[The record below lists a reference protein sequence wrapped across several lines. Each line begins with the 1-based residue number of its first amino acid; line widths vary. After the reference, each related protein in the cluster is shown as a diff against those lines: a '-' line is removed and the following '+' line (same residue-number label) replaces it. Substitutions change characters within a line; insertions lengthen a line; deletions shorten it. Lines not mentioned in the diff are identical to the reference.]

1 MTTSPP
7 VSTSD
12 NRFLKLYRSSIGKKL
27 LTGVT
32 GLTLGLFVGVHMLG
46 NLTLFFSTEA
56 YNQFGYFLEQ
66 VWPLTYLIELLLTLS
81 LFLHVSLGIQI
92 WLTKRQARSEA
103 YAVYESAGQSPEKPS
118 YQSLSS
124 RSMIV
129 SGVVIGGFL
138 VWHLLTF
145 KFGLRYQIAGP
156 GNGTEIRDLAR
167 LVIETFQQPLY
178 TFSYVAV
185 FSLLALHLRH
195 GLWSAWQSLGALNQN
210 VRPLAYGLSL
220 AMAALLGLGFGI
232 LPLAIYFHLLP
243 GGAMS

>member
-1 MTTSPP
+1 MTISPP
-7 VSTSD
+7 VSESD
-12 NRFLKLYRSSIGKKL
+12 SRILKLYRSSIGKKL
-27 LTGVT
+27 LTGIT
-32 GLTLGLFVGVHMLG
+32 GLAMSLFVVVHMLG
-46 NLTLFFSTEA
+46 NMTLFFSAEA
-56 YNQFGYFLEQ
+56 YNQFGHFLEQ
-66 VWPLTYLIELLLTLS
+66 VWPLTYLIELVLTLS
-81 LFLHVSLGIQI
+81 VFLHASLGIQL

-129 SGVVIGGFL
+129 SGAVLGSFL

-145 KFGLRYQIAGP
+145 KFGLRYSVSGS
-156 GNGTEIRDLAR
+156 EMRDLAR
-167 LVIETFQQPLY
+167 LVIEAFQQPLY
-178 TFSYVAV
+178 TVSYVAV

-220 AMAALLGLGFGI
+220 IMAVLLVLGFGI
-232 LPLAIYFHLLP
+232 LPLAIYFGLL
-243 GGAMS
+243 S